1 MQANSDFWKK
11 RLDPHVRKPRA
22 VKTLARKKRTAAS
35 EIPESHDSEV
45 TLNLFWLLS
54 HTAS

>member
-11 RLDPHVRKPRA
+11 RLNPPMRKPRA

-45 TLNLFWLLS
+45 TLDLF
-54 HTAS
+54 